1 MWWLFLLGLFV
12 GGVIGVLYGL
22 RWKFVLRSR
31 EEQLV
36 EVTEQLQ
43 EAKNLEEKNREL
55 SIELEKLKV
64 EKAAQDE
71 KLRWTENAQQH
82 LREAFEA
89 LASEVLKSN
98 ADEFLKRAKEQLDTV
113 IARVRGDWGVQKEE
127 LKGLIRP
134 LEEALEK
141 MDEQVRALEQ
151 KREGAYQG
159 LTEQLRQLA
168 SAQESLQTTTVRL
181 VQALRS
187 PTARGRWGEFQL
199 RRIVELAGMTAH
211 VDFEEQA
218 ATAEGRPDMIIYMP
232 NEGVL
237 PVDSKAPPLDAFFSA
252 VEAEDEAARR
262 RHLEALLKS
271 MRQEFVIMY
280 VPSEACLSTVFQL
293 DPEIFEFAARQ
304 RVLITSPVTLLALLR
319 AVAYG
324 WQQHEIAESAREVTK
339 QALELYHR
347 FVKFLE
353 HFQKAGAQLDKAIDA
368 YNRAV
373 GSVTSRVFPAARR
386 LEELT
391 EKELPELTV
400 IDRKPRSLPVS
411 ESSTETAG
419 VSMEVVTLT
428 NSLPAS
434 LYVWV
439 WPLKDLDK
447 RWPLLQRSLVGCLTC
462 NPSLA
467 MGNHDVK
474 GASVGGS
481 IAGPSQVD

>member
-12 GGVIGVLYGL
+12 GAVIGVLYGL

-43 EAKNLEEKNREL
+43 EAKNLEEENREL

-262 RHLEALLKS
+262 RHLEGLLKS
-271 MRQEFVIMY
+271 MRQRVQELGRRQYWAQFDRTPEFVIMY
-280 VPSEACLSTVFQL
+280 VPSEACVSTVFQL
-293 DPEIFEFAARQ
+293 DPEIFEFAASQ

-353 HFQKAGAQLDKAIDA
+353 HFQKAGTQLDKAIDA

-400 IDRKPRSLPVS
+400 IERKPRSLPVS
-411 ESSTETAG
+411 ESSTET
-419 VSMEVVTLT
+419 T
-428 NSLPAS
+428 
-434 LYVWV
+434 
-439 WPLKDLDK
+439 D
-447 RWPLLQRSLVGCLTC
+447 
-462 NPSLA
+462 
-467 MGNHDVK
+467 
-474 GASVGGS
+474 
-481 IAGPSQVD
+481 

>member
-1 MWWLFLLGLFV
+1 
-12 GGVIGVLYGL
+12 
-22 RWKFVLRSR
+22 
-31 EEQLV
+31 
-36 EVTEQLQ
+36 
-43 EAKNLEEKNREL
+43 
-55 SIELEKLKV
+55 
-64 EKAAQDE
+64 
-71 KLRWTENAQQH
+71 
-82 LREAFEA
+82 
-89 LASEVLKSN
+89 
-98 ADEFLKRAKEQLDTV
+98 
-113 IARVRGDWGVQKEE
+113 
-127 LKGLIRP
+127 
-134 LEEALEK
+134 
-141 MDEQVRALEQ
+141 
-151 KREGAYQG
+151 
-159 LTEQLRQLA
+159 
-168 SAQESLQTTTVRL
+168 
-181 VQALRS
+181 
-187 PTARGRWGEFQL
+187 
-199 RRIVELAGMTAH
+199 MTAH

-271 MRQEFVIMY
+271 MRQRVQELSRRQYWTQFNRTPEFVIMY

-411 ESSTETAG
+411 ESSTET
-419 VSMEVVTLT
+419 T
-428 NSLPAS
+428 
-434 LYVWV
+434 
-439 WPLKDLDK
+439 D
-447 RWPLLQRSLVGCLTC
+447 
-462 NPSLA
+462 
-467 MGNHDVK
+467 
-474 GASVGGS
+474 
-481 IAGPSQVD
+481 

>member
-55 SIELEKLKV
+55 SIELEKLKA

-271 MRQEFVIMY
+271 MRQRVQELSRRQYWTQFNRTPEFVIMY
-280 VPSEACLSTVFQL
+280 VPSEACVSTVFQL

-411 ESSTETAG
+411 ESSTEIT
-419 VSMEVVTLT
+419 
-428 NSLPAS
+428 
-434 LYVWV
+434 
-439 WPLKDLDK
+439 D
-447 RWPLLQRSLVGCLTC
+447 
-462 NPSLA
+462 
-467 MGNHDVK
+467 
-474 GASVGGS
+474 
-481 IAGPSQVD
+481 

>member
-12 GGVIGVLYGL
+12 GAVIGVLYGL

-43 EAKNLEEKNREL
+43 EAKNLEEENREL

-64 EKAAQDE
+64 EKAAQEE

-159 LTEQLRQLA
+159 LAEQLRQLA

-262 RHLEALLKS
+262 RHLKGLLKS
-271 MRQEFVIMY
+271 MRQRVQELGRRQYWAQFDRTPEFVIMY
-280 VPSEACLSTVFQL
+280 VPSEACVSTVFQL
-293 DPEIFEFAARQ
+293 DPEIFEFAASQ

-347 FVKFLE
+347 FVKFLG

-386 LEELT
+386 LEELA

-400 IDRKPRSLPVS
+400 IERKPRSLPVS
-411 ESSTETAG
+411 ESSTET
-419 VSMEVVTLT
+419 T
-428 NSLPAS
+428 
-434 LYVWV
+434 
-439 WPLKDLDK
+439 D
-447 RWPLLQRSLVGCLTC
+447 
-462 NPSLA
+462 
-467 MGNHDVK
+467 
-474 GASVGGS
+474 
-481 IAGPSQVD
+481 